1 MTYSWTFKNLSA
13 AAHQGDLTEVVVSVD
28 YRIGYT
34 ADHSKWSY
42 KHGTVQFAPA
52 DESAFTP
59 FAEISEE
66 DMISF
71 VEQTLGDDLAI
82 IQAELQAD
90 YANPVTKRILP
101 WNVEVNYD
109 FA

>member
-1 MTYSWTFKNLSA
+1 MTYSWSFKNLGA
-13 AAHQGDLTEVVVSVD
+13 AAHQGDLTDVVVSVD

-59 FAEISEE
+59 FTEISEE

-71 VEQTLGDDLAI
+71 VEQTLGDNLATI
-82 IQAELQAD
+82 KAELQAD
-90 YANPVTKRILP
+90 YDNPVTRRTLP
-101 WNVEVNYD
+101 WKVDVNYN